1 VIGVGPRDGRRGRE
15 PGERSERC
23 DRGVSELIGFATVF
37 GVVVISVALVYT
49 FGVGALAD
57 VQRAEATDN
66 AERAFDIVAENMADI
81 HQNGAPGRSTELDF
95 EGGELATTGQVTV
108 TVKNVTSDNG
118 TLLASMV
125 ATPIRYTD
133 GEEGFYYAGG
143 AVVRTNRDAAVVV
156 RDPPF
161 RFGPN
166 RTVLSLVE
174 TKADGDTTSIAGGSA
189 RVAGR
194 RVGSSV
200 AAIETD
206 GVTFEINVT
215 SPRYGAWRRYLQ
227 GEGLT
232 CPDAEVYAAENTVS
246 CEYTTDELY
255 VRQTIVRVRLTP

>member
-1 VIGVGPRDGRRGRE
+1 MSGVGPRDGERGRG
-15 PGERSERC
+15 PGERSERSE
-23 DRGVSELIGFATVF
+23 RGVSDLIGFATVF

-81 HQNGAPGRSTELDF
+81 HRDGAPGRSTELDF

-108 TVKNVTSDNG
+108 TVKKENDNG
-118 TLLASMV
+118 TLTLLASMV

-143 AVVRTNRDAAVVV
+143 AVVRTNRDAAVLV

-161 RFGPN
+161 RFGPD
-166 RTVLSLVE
+166 RTVVSLVE
-174 TKADGDTTSIAGGSA
+174 TKADGDTTSIGGGSA
-189 RVAGR
+189 RVTGR

-200 AAIETD
+200 AAIETG
-206 GVTFEINVT
+206 GVDFEINVT
-215 SPRYGAWRRYLQ
+215 SPRYGAWQRYLES
-227 GEGLT
+227 EGLS
-232 CPDAEVYAAENTVS
+232 CSVQAAENTVS
-246 CEYTTDELY
+246 CEYATDELY
-255 VRQTIVRVRLTP
+255 VRRTIVRVRLTP